1 MAALLAG
8 HSQLKGLSRMFYD
21 EDCVAIS
28 CHPGK
33 KIEGLFG
40 AIKDMVASLY
50 CIYTRSSRK
59 PHSNS
64 TL

>member
-1 MAALLAG
+1 MAALFAG

-40 AIKDMVASLY
+40 AIKDMVASY
-50 CIYTRSSRK
+50 EV
-59 PHSNS
+59 S
-64 TL
+64 TCMRRVVASL